1 MCCEF
6 LGQLE
11 GVRAAS
17 HLTPGKAAGY
27 QGQELNEKEN
37 CSSQV
42 SPAHSRAARSVL
54 PGGSTE
60 NIPTLLFF
68 LLFLVSWR
76 AVTSLWVRAAV
87 FPDCSWGG
95 VTSVRGAHLAAR
107 STTQGKAESGTA

>member
-1 MCCEF
+1 M
-6 LGQLE
+6 
-11 GVRAAS
+11 RKKIAA
-17 HLTPGKAAGY
+17 PRCPQPIAG
-27 QGQELNEKEN
+27 
-37 CSSQV
+37 
-42 SPAHSRAARSVL
+42 L
-54 PGGSTE
+54 PGQSFLE
-60 NIPTLLFF
+60 AAQKIFPHCFFF